1 MAELPVPIWIVDGNE
16 TLRTAL
22 GVLIE
27 GQPALQ
33 CAFQAGS
40 GDALVRAL
48 KAEARPRI
56 VLAAFR
62 LPDMHGPE
70 VTRRV
75 RSHAPDA
82 DVIVLAGRA
91 DEEAVVDALC
101 AGASGYLLRPVT
113 GERIL
118 AAIDMAL
125 DGKTPMS
132 PPVLRTVLRVLRAHV
147 RPRTDYGLTPREQE
161 VLRLLAGDATLKEIA
176 DTLFVSPHT
185 IDSHLRN
192 IYAKLQ
198 VRSRSG
204 AVVKALRER
213 LL

>member
-1 MAELPVPIWIVDGNE
+1 MAESPVPVWIVDGNE

-27 GQPALQ
+27 GQPALR

-40 GDALVRAL
+40 GTALVHAL
-48 KAEARPRI
+48 KAKARPRI

-62 LPDMHGPE
+62 LPDMRGPE
-70 VTRRV
+70 AVRRV

-91 DEEAVVDALC
+91 DEAAVVDALC

-113 GERIL
+113 GERVL
-118 AAIDMAL
+118 AAIDTAL
-125 DGKTPMS
+125 DGGRPMS
-132 PPVLRTVLRVLRAHV
+132 APVLRTVLRVFRAHV
-147 RPRTDYGLTPREQE
+147 RPRVDYGLTPREQE
-161 VLRLLAGDATLKEIA
+161 VLHLLAGDATLKEIA

-204 AVVKALRER
+204 AIVKALRER